1 MDEFWDTL
9 FQHML
14 AVAFENVMR
23 MEEKVSE
30 YDSPEA
36 LCLLIEAADNYQSD
50 EEWPE
55 EEKHHEYFGGSHRVQ
70 SLQ

>member
-1 MDEFWDTL
+1 VDEFWDTL

-36 LCLLIEAADNYQSD
+36 LCLLVEAADNYQFLRQAYHD
-50 EEWPE
+50 KCAGDIHVEFKP
-55 EEKHHEYFGGSHRVQ
+55 Y
-70 SLQ
+70 